1 VAEPYTIGAVVAVT
15 VVTAVVGL
23 RGMRVAR
30 TPADFM
36 VAARQVPPLLNASA
50 ISGEYLSAAS
60 FLGIAGL
67 ALLEGLGA
75 LWYAV
80 GYAAGYLVLLAAVAA
95 PLRRFGAYTIPDFAE
110 GRLGSPRL
118 RRWAT
123 VMVLVICGFYLLP
136 QLNGAGITL
145 QLAVGG
151 PYWIGVVV
159 LGVVVSVGIASG
171 GMKGI
176 TVVQAFLYWL
186 KLTVI
191 AVPALVLLLV
201 LRHPPVAG
209 IEGPAPLHFLRATL
223 VRFPDAETIS
233 VRHAVT
239 VLARGVVGG
248 LRRSGPLLLH
258 PGRST
263 VGAGSALRFPAG
275 SAAPAVQPG
284 SVVGDRA
291 WASPLVQFGGRA
303 DHPLAATYGVLVATV
318 FGAMGLPHILVRFYT
333 NSDGRSARRTT
344 ALVLLLVSVFYAFP
358 AVYAVLGR
366 MEAPGL
372 YVSGQADSVVL
383 ALPKMVAG
391 GLGGDVLGALVAAGA
406 FAAFLSTSS
415 GLLIAMAG
423 ALSHDILGRGVRA
436 FRLSALGIGAAV
448 TAGGLAVAA
457 VPINVLVGWAFAIAA
472 SSFCPLLLLG
482 IWWPRLTRVGA
493 KWGLA
498 LGGGASSAA
507 VVADLAGAAQRGWP
521 ALLLG
526 EPAIWTVPL
535 AFGAMVVGS
544 LATPQAVPANVTDLL
559 VTLHLP
565 ERLQLR
571 HGQPPGAQRLETL
584 SAPPGPRT
592 PAGTRPRR
600 TRSAWEALRPDGT
613 GGSPRRRARRAG
625 SAPVSPPGGRSRL
638 PGRRSG

>member
-1 VAEPYTIGAVVAVT
+1 MAQPYTVGAVALVT
-15 VVTAVVGL
+15 VATAVVGL
-23 RGMRVAR
+23 RGIRVAR

-36 VAARQVPPLLNASA
+36 VAARQVPSLLNASA

-60 FLGIAGL
+60 FLGVAGL

-80 GYAAGYLVLLAAVAA
+80 GYAAGYLVLLAVVAA

-110 GRLGSPRL
+110 GRLASPEL

-136 QLNGAGITL
+136 QFNGAGITL

-159 LGVVVSVGIASG
+159 LGVVVSLGIASG

-186 KLTVI
+186 KLTAI
-191 AVPALVLLLV
+191 AVPALVLLLL
-201 LRHPPVAG
+201 LRHPPVTG
-209 IEGPAPLHFLRATL
+209 IEGPAPLHFARVTV
-223 VRFPDAETIS
+223 VRFPDVEWLS

-239 VLARGVVGG
+239 VMAHGTIGG
-248 LRRSGPLLLH
+248 LRRSGLLVLRR
-258 PGRST
+258 GRVL
-263 VGAGSALRFPAG
+263 VGAGSSLRFPAG
-275 SAAPAVQPG
+275 SAAPVVQPG
-284 SVVGDRA
+284 TVVGA
-291 WASPLVQFGGRA
+291 PGWVSPLLQFGGQA

-333 NSDGRSARRTT
+333 NRDGRSARRTT
-344 ALVLLLVSVFYAFP
+344 ALVLLLVSIFYTFP
-358 AVYAVLGR
+358 AIYAVLGR
-366 MEAPGL
+366 MDAPGL

-383 ALPKMVAG
+383 ALPKMVARG
-391 GLGGDVLGALVAAGA
+391 MAGDLLGALVAAGA

-423 ALSHDILGRGVRA
+423 ALSHDILGRGVRT

-448 TAGGLAVAA
+448 TAAGLAVAQ

-472 SSFCPLLLLG
+472 SSFCPLLVLG

-493 KWGLA
+493 QWGLA

-544 LATPQAVPANVTDLL
+544 LLTPGAVPSDVTDLL
-559 VTLHLP
+559 VALHVP
-565 ERLQLR
+565 ERLRSRRDL
-571 HGQPPGAQRLETL
+571 
-584 SAPPGPRT
+584 APP
-592 PAGTRPRR
+592 RPI
-600 TRSAWEALRPDGT
+600 
-613 GGSPRRRARRAG
+613 RA
-625 SAPVSPPGGRSRL
+625 P
-638 PGRRSG
+638 